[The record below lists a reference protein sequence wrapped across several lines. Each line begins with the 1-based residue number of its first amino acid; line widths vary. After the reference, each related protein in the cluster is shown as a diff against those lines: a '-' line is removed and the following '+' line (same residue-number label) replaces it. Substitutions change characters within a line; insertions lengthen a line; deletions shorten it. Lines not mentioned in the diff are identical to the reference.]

1 MTAIN
6 GIDVSVWQGD
16 IAWDRVKADG
26 VGFTMVLAGYGL
38 SADPN
43 FARNIEGAAAQEI
56 PCGVYLYS
64 RAVTTAEAE
73 EEAAFLLEQVKPY
86 SIAYP
91 ASMDMESP
99 GQHALTKSQRTDL
112 ALAFCE
118 KVEAAGLIPAV
129 YSSLYWFETMLD
141 LGQLAPYQRW
151 VTDWSSKKP
160 SIEGGV
166 DLWQRSSRGLVGG
179 ISGYVDLDI
188 SYRDY
193 VAGESGGKEPAH
205 PEVPAAGTAL
215 LLYGVPLY
223 ASATEKNRSATI
235 SGRYWIY
242 DGIAVDGRLRITNS
256 AARVGRE
263 PIAQNVTGYIDLAD
277 AKPEEA

>member
-1 MTAIN
+1 M
-6 GIDVSVWQGD
+6 
-16 IAWDRVKADG
+16 
-26 VGFTMVLAGYGL
+26 
-38 SADPN
+38 
-43 FARNIEGAAAQEI
+43 
-56 PCGVYLYS
+56 
-64 RAVTTAEAE
+64 
-73 EEAAFLLEQVKPY
+73 
-86 SIAYP
+86 
-91 ASMDMESP
+91 
-99 GQHALTKSQRTDL
+99 
-112 ALAFCE
+112 
-118 KVEAAGLIPAV
+118 IPAV